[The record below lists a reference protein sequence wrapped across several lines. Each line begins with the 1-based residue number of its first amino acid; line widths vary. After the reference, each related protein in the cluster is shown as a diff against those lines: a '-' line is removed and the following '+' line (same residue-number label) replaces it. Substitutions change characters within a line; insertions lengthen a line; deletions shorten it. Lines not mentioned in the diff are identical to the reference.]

1 MTDPVSSHK
10 STPIGLTVYDLPS
23 PEDAAVASDAMTRSG
38 RLTLMLVLLVCALPV
53 IFSYLTY
60 YVIRPQSSSA
70 YGELI
75 DPPRG
80 LPDITLTNPE
90 GQTSNLKDLRGQW
103 LLVAVAGGACNLDC
117 ENLLYVQRQLHK
129 SLGKE
134 QAKLE
139 RIWLITDAAPIE
151 PKLIQ
156 ALNGATIMRINA
168 DRLGQWLSPA
178 SDRSLSDHLYLID
191 PMGRWMMRFPP
202 HPDASSATKIKR
214 DVERLIRAASSWDQP
229 GR

>member
-1 MTDPVSSHK
+1 MTNPVSNSK
-10 STPIGLTVYDLPS
+10 STPIGLTIYDLPS
-23 PEDAAVASDAMTRSG
+23 PVDAAITDDAMTRAG
-38 RLTLMLVLLVCALPV
+38 RIRLLLVLFVCALPV

-60 YVIRPQSSSA
+60 YVIRPQSSTA

-75 DPPRG
+75 DPPSA
-80 LPDITLTNPE
+80 LPDISITNLE
-90 GQTSNLKDLRGQW
+90 NQSSNLQDLRGQW
-103 LLVAVAGGACNLDC
+103 LLVVVADGACNLDC

-139 RIWLITDAAPIE
+139 RVWVVTDSATVA

-156 ALNGATIMRINA
+156 ALNGANVFRISA
-168 DRLGQWLSPA
+168 DSLGRWLSPA
-178 SDRSLSDHLYLID
+178 AGRSLAEHLYLVD

-202 HPDASSATKIKR
+202 HPDASSAAKIKR
-214 DVERLIRAASSWDQP
+214 DIERLIRAASSWDQP

>member
-1 MTDPVSSHK
+1 MTDPVSTNK
-10 STPIGLTVYDLPS
+10 PMPVGLTVYDLPS
-23 PEDAAVASDAMTRSG
+23 PVDAAVTNDAMTRSG
-38 RLTLMLVLLVCALPV
+38 RIRLLLVLLVCALPV

-60 YVIRPQSSSA
+60 YIIRPQSSSA

-75 DPPRG
+75 DPPRV
-80 LPDITLTNPE
+80 LPDMPVTNLE
-90 GQTSNLKDLRGQW
+90 NQTSNLQDLRGQW
-103 LLVAVAGGACNLDC
+103 LLVTVADGACNLEC

-134 QAKLE
+134 QAKLD
-139 RIWLITDAAPIE
+139 RVWLVTDAAPIA

-156 ALNGATIMRINA
+156 ALNGATVLRINA
-168 DRLGQWLSPA
+168 SKVTQWLSPA
-178 SDRSLSDHLYLID
+178 SERSLSDHLYLID

-202 HPDASSATKIKR
+202 HPDASSAAKIKR

>member
-1 MTDPVSSHK
+1 MTDPVSSHQ

-23 PEDAAVASDAMTRSG
+23 PVDAAVSNDAMTRSG
-38 RLTLMLVLLVCALPV
+38 RISLLLVLFVCALPV

-75 DPPRG
+75 DPPRV
-80 LPDITLTNPE
+80 LPDLPVTNLE
-90 GQTSNLKDLRGQW
+90 NQASNLQDLRGQW
-103 LLVAVAGGACNLDC
+103 LLVTVSGGACNLDC

-134 QAKLE
+134 QAKLD
-139 RIWLITDAAPIE
+139 RVWLVTDAAPIA
-151 PKLIQ
+151 PKLID
-156 ALNGATIMRINA
+156 ALNGATVLRINA
-168 DRLGQWLSPA
+168 DSLGQWLSPA
-178 SDRSLSDHLYLID
+178 ADRSLSDHLYLID

-214 DVERLIRAASSWDQP
+214 DVERLLRAASSWDQP

>member
-1 MTDPVSSHK
+1 MTDPVSSNK

-23 PEDAAVASDAMTRSG
+23 PVDAAIADDAMTRSG
-38 RLTLMLVLLVCALPV
+38 RIRLLLVLFVCALPV

-60 YVIRPQSSSA
+60 YIIRPQSSTA

-75 DPPRG
+75 DPPRT
-80 LPDITLTNPE
+80 LPDIPITNLE
-90 GQTSNLKDLRGQW
+90 GRASNLQDLRGQW
-103 LLVAVAGGACNLDC
+103 LLITVAGGACNLDC

-139 RIWLITDAAPIE
+139 RVWLVTDAARVAPQ
-151 PKLIQ
+151 LIQ
-156 ALNGATIMRINA
+156 ALNGATVVRINS
-168 DRLGQWLSPA
+168 DRLAQWLSPA
-178 SDRSLSDHLYLID
+178 TDRSLGDHLYLID

-202 HPDASSATKIKR
+202 HPDASSAAKIKR
-214 DVERLIRAASSWDQP
+214 DVERLLRAASSWDQP

>member
-1 MTDPVSSHK
+1 MTDPVSSNK

-23 PEDAAVASDAMTRSG
+23 PVDAAIADDAMTRSG
-38 RLTLMLVLLVCALPV
+38 RIRLLLVLFVCALPV

-60 YVIRPQSSSA
+60 YIIRPQSSTA

-75 DPPRG
+75 DPPRT
-80 LPDITLTNPE
+80 LPDIPITNLE
-90 GQTSNLKDLRGQW
+90 GRASNLQDLRGQW
-103 LLVAVAGGACNLDC
+103 LLITVAGGACNLDC

-139 RIWLITDAAPIE
+139 RVWLVTDAAPVA
-151 PKLIQ
+151 PQLIQ
-156 ALNGATIMRINA
+156 ALNGATVVRINS
-168 DRLGQWLSPA
+168 DRLSQWLSPA
-178 SDRSLSDHLYLID
+178 TDRSLGDHLYLID

-202 HPDASSATKIKR
+202 HPDASSAAKIKR
-214 DVERLIRAASSWDQP
+214 DVERLLRAASSWDQP

>member
-1 MTDPVSSHK
+1 MTDPVSNNK
-10 STPIGLTVYDLPS
+10 PMPIGLTVYDLPS
-23 PEDAAVASDAMTRSG
+23 PVDAAVTNDAMTRSG
-38 RLTLMLVLLVCALPV
+38 RIRLLLVLFVCALPV

-60 YVIRPQSSSA
+60 YIIRPQSSTA

-75 DPPRG
+75 DPPRV
-80 LPDITLTNPE
+80 LPDLPVTHLDNQI
-90 GQTSNLKDLRGQW
+90 SNLQELRGQW
-103 LLVAVAGGACNLDC
+103 LLVTVADGACNLSC

-134 QAKLE
+134 QAKLD
-139 RIWLITDAAPIE
+139 RIWLVTDASPIA

-156 ALNGATIMRINA
+156 ALNGATVLRINA
-168 DRLGQWLSPA
+168 DKLAQWLSPA
-178 SDRSLSDHLYLID
+178 SDSSLSDHLYLID

-202 HPDASSATKIKR
+202 HPDASSAAKIKR
-214 DVERLIRAASSWDQP
+214 DMERLIRAASSWDQP

>member
-1 MTDPVSSHK
+1 MTDPVSSNK

-23 PEDAAVASDAMTRSG
+23 PVDAAITDEAMTRSG
-38 RLTLMLVLLVCALPV
+38 RFSLLLVLFVCALPV

-60 YVIRPQSSSA
+60 YIIRPQSSTA

-75 DPPRG
+75 DPPRVM
-80 LPDITLTNPE
+80 PDMQITSLEN
-90 GQTSNLKDLRGQW
+90 QASNLQDLRGQW
-103 LLVAVAGGACNLDC
+103 LLVTVAAGACNLDC
-117 ENLLYVQRQLHK
+117 ENLLFVQRQLHK

-139 RIWLITDAAPIE
+139 RVWLVTDAAPIA
-151 PKLIQ
+151 PTLIQ
-156 ALNGATIMRINA
+156 ALNGATVLRIKA
-168 DRLGQWLSPA
+168 DDLEQWLSPA

-202 HPDASSATKIKR
+202 HPDASSAAKIKR

>member
-1 MTDPVSSHK
+1 MTDPVSNNK

-23 PEDAAVASDAMTRSG
+23 PIDAAITDEAMTRSG
-38 RLTLMLVLLVCALPV
+38 RIRLLLVLFVCALPV

-60 YVIRPQSSSA
+60 YIIRPQSSTA

-75 DPPRG
+75 DPPRD
-80 LPDITLTNPE
+80 LPDIAITNLE
-90 GQTSNLKDLRGQW
+90 NQTSNLQDLRGQW
-103 LLVAVAGGACNLDC
+103 LLVTVAGGDCNLDC

-134 QAKLE
+134 QTKLE
-139 RIWLITDAAPIE
+139 RVWLVTDAAPVA
-151 PKLIQ
+151 PKLIE
-156 ALNGATIMRINA
+156 ALNGANVFRISA
-168 DRLGQWLSPA
+168 DNLGNWLSPA
-178 SDRSLSDHLYLID
+178 PGRSLSEHLYLID

-202 HPDASSATKIKR
+202 HPDASSAAKIKR
-214 DVERLIRAASSWDQP
+214 DMERLIRAASSWDQP

>member
-1 MTDPVSSHK
+1 MTDPVASNK
-10 STPIGLTVYDLPS
+10 PTPISLTIYDLPS
-23 PEDAAVASDAMTRSG
+23 PVDAAIADDAMTRSG
-38 RLTLMLVLLVCALPV
+38 RIRLLLVLLVCALPV

-60 YVIRPQSSSA
+60 YIIRPQGSTA

-75 DPPRG
+75 DPPRA
-80 LPDITLTNPE
+80 LPDMAATNLKNE
-90 GQTSNLKDLRGQW
+90 LSNLQDLRGQW
-103 LLVAVAGGACNLDC
+103 ILLSVAGGACNLDC

-139 RIWLITDAAPIE
+139 RVWLVTDDEPIA
-151 PKLIQ
+151 PKLIE
-156 ALNGATIMRINA
+156 ALNGATVLRIHANT
-168 DRLGQWLSPA
+168 LGQWLSPA
-178 SDRSLSDHLYLID
+178 SDKSLSDHLYLID

-202 HPDASSATKIKR
+202 HPDASAATKIKR
-214 DVERLIRAASSWDQP
+214 DLERLIRAAASWDQP

>member
-1 MTDPVSSHK
+1 MTDPVSSNK
-10 STPIGLTVYDLPS
+10 LTPIGLTVYDLPS
-23 PEDAAVASDAMTRSG
+23 PVDAAIAEEAMTRSG
-38 RLTLMLVLLVCALPV
+38 RISLLLVLLVCALPV

-60 YVIRPQSSSA
+60 YVIRPQSSTA

-75 DPPRG
+75 VPPRD
-80 LPDITLTNPE
+80 LPYLPITNLE
-90 GQTSNLKDLRGQW
+90 DKTSNLQDLRGQW
-103 LLVAVAGGACNLDC
+103 LLVTVSGGACNLDC

-134 QAKLE
+134 QTKLE
-139 RIWLITDAAPIE
+139 RVWLVTDTVPVS
-151 PKLIQ
+151 PKLIE
-156 ALNGATIMRINA
+156 ALNGATVLRIKA
-168 DRLGQWLSPA
+168 DSLGQWLSPA
-178 SDRSLSDHLYLID
+178 SDKSLSDHLYLID

>member
-1 MTDPVSSHK
+1 MTDPVASNK
-10 STPIGLTVYDLPS
+10 PTPIGLTIYDLPS
-23 PEDAAVASDAMTRSG
+23 PVDAAIADDAMTRSG
-38 RLTLMLVLLVCALPV
+38 RIRLLLVLLVCALPI

-60 YVIRPQSSSA
+60 YIIRPQGSTA

-75 DPPRG
+75 DPPRA
-80 LPDITLTNPE
+80 LPDMAATTLKNE
-90 GQTSNLKDLRGQW
+90 LSNLQDLRGQW
-103 LLVAVAGGACNLDC
+103 ILLSVAGGACNLDC

-139 RIWLITDAAPIE
+139 RVWLVTDDQPIA
-151 PKLIQ
+151 PKLIE
-156 ALNGATIMRINA
+156 ALNGATVLRIHA
-168 DRLGQWLSPA
+168 DTLGQWLSPA
-178 SDRSLSDHLYLID
+178 SDKSLSDHLYLID

-202 HPDASSATKIKR
+202 HPDASAATKIKR
-214 DVERLIRAASSWDQP
+214 DLERLIRAAASWDQP

>member
-1 MTDPVSSHK
+1 MTDPVSNK
-10 STPIGLTVYDLPS
+10 NSTPIGLTVYDLPS
-23 PEDAAVASDAMTRSG
+23 PVEVAITDEAMTRSG
-38 RLTLMLVLLVCALPV
+38 RIRLLLVLFVCALPV

-60 YVIRPQSSSA
+60 YVIRPQSSTA

-75 DPPRG
+75 NPPRD
-80 LPDITLTNPE
+80 LPNLPSANLE
-90 GQTSNLKDLRGQW
+90 GQASNLQDLRGQW
-103 LLVAVAGGACNLDC
+103 LLVSVAGGSCNLDC

-134 QAKLE
+134 QTKLD
-139 RIWLITDAAPIE
+139 RVWFVTDSAPVA

-156 ALNGATIMRINA
+156 ALNGATVLRINA
-168 DRLGQWLSPA
+168 DSLGQWLSPA
-178 SDRSLSDHLYLID
+178 SDKSLSDHLYLID

-202 HPDASSATKIKR
+202 HPDAASAAKMKR

>member
-1 MTDPVSSHK
+1 MSDPVSSNK

-23 PEDAAVASDAMTRSG
+23 PVDAAIADDAMTRSG
-38 RLTLMLVLLVCALPV
+38 RIRLLLVLFVCALPV

-60 YVIRPQSSSA
+60 YIIRPQSSTA

-75 DPPRG
+75 DPPRT
-80 LPDITLTNPE
+80 LPDIPLTNLE
-90 GQTSNLKDLRGQW
+90 GRASNLQDLRGQW
-103 LLVAVAGGACNLDC
+103 LLITVAGGACDLDC

-139 RIWLITDAAPIE
+139 RVWLVTDAAPVA
-151 PKLIQ
+151 PQLIQ
-156 ALNGATIMRINA
+156 ALNGATVVRINS
-168 DRLGQWLSPA
+168 DRLSQWLSPA
-178 SDRSLSDHLYLID
+178 TDRSLGDHLYLID

-202 HPDASSATKIKR
+202 HPDASSAAKIKR
-214 DVERLIRAASSWDQP
+214 DVERLLRAASTWDQP

>member
-1 MTDPVSSHK
+1 MTDPVSSHQ

-23 PEDAAVASDAMTRSG
+23 PVDAAVSNDAMTRSG
-38 RLTLMLVLLVCALPV
+38 RISLLLVLFVCALPV

-60 YVIRPQSSSA
+60 YVIRPQSSTA

-75 DPPRG
+75 DPPRV
-80 LPDITLTNPE
+80 LPDLPVTNLAN
-90 GQTSNLKDLRGQW
+90 QASNLQDLRGQW
-103 LLVAVAGGACNLDC
+103 LLVTVAGGACNLDC

-134 QAKLE
+134 QAKLD
-139 RIWLITDAAPIE
+139 RVWLVNDAAPIA
-151 PKLIQ
+151 PKLID
-156 ALNGATIMRINA
+156 ALNGATVLRINA
-168 DRLGQWLSPA
+168 DSLGQWLSPA
-178 SDRSLSDHLYLID
+178 ADRSLSDHLYLID

-214 DVERLIRAASSWDQP
+214 DVERLLRAASSWDQP

>member
-1 MTDPVSSHK
+1 MTDPVSSNK

-23 PEDAAVASDAMTRSG
+23 PVDAAIADDAMTRSG
-38 RLTLMLVLLVCALPV
+38 RIRLLLVLFVCALPV

-60 YVIRPQSSSA
+60 YIIRPQSSTA

-75 DPPRG
+75 DPPRT
-80 LPDITLTNPE
+80 LPDIPLTNLE
-90 GQTSNLKDLRGQW
+90 GRASNLQDLRGQW
-103 LLVAVAGGACNLDC
+103 LLITVAGGACNLDC

-139 RIWLITDAAPIE
+139 RVWLVTDAAPVA
-151 PKLIQ
+151 PQLIQ
-156 ALNGATIMRINA
+156 ALNGATVVRINS
-168 DRLGQWLSPA
+168 DRLSQWLSPA
-178 SDRSLSDHLYLID
+178 TDRSLGDHLYLID

-202 HPDASSATKIKR
+202 HPDASSAAKIKR
-214 DVERLIRAASSWDQP
+214 DVERLLRAASSWDQP